1 MLAAR
6 ADRREVSR
14 TNRMNDL
21 SRRFRDLKKS
31 GRPVAALTAYD
42 YPTARLLDEA
52 GVDLL
57 LVGDS
62 LGMVVLGY
70 PDTTRVTLDDMIR
83 HTGAVARG
91 AKKAPV
97 ITDLPIGTYGTPDE
111 AVAAA
116 RRLVDA
122 GAHGVKLE
130 GGEAVIPQIRALTAA
145 GIPVLAHLGMLPQHI
160 REEGGYKIKGR
171 TADEAAALRRD
182 ALAVQEA
189 GAFAVV
195 LEIIIPAVAA
205 EISASLD
212 IPTIGIGSGD
222 GCDGQ
227 ILVLH
232 DLVGLYPWFRPKFVT
247 PRADLATSLSAAARE
262 YVAAIHGASGMTP
275 P

>member
-6 ADRREVSR
+6 ADRREVFH

-21 SRRFRDLKKS
+21 SRRFRDRKNS

-42 YPTARLLDEA
+42 YPAARLLDEA

-97 ITDLPIGTYGTPDE
+97 ITDLPIGTYATSDE

-130 GGEAVIPQIRALTAA
+130 GGEAVLPQIRALTAA

-182 ALAVQEA
+182 ALAVRDA

-195 LEIIIPAVAA
+195 LEIIIPEVAA
-205 EISASLD
+205 EISTSLD

-262 YVAAIHGASGMTP
+262 YVAAVRRGGH
-275 P
+275 